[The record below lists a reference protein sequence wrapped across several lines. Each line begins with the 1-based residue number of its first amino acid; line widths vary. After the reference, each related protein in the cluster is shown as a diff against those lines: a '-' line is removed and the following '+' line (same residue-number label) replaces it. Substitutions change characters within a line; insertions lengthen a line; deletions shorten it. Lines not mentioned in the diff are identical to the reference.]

1 MNQTLFN
8 QFFRA
13 GGGFIINRIMLRLY
27 GAELSVFMAD
37 LADRDEYFAKKFP
50 QHEGWF
56 YAIKER
62 RSLEL
67 GMSERTLARLMKVAK
82 EKNLVKTVQKGI
94 PAKEW
99 ILIDYEEIQRQL
111 ETCLLEEKEAREAE
125 TREASL
131 PRTAEASLPRTAEAS
146 GPRTAEALYIIN
158 PKEMNPNIN
167 ENENKILSSPDGESA
182 PALEKGA
189 TPAPKPSKRNIPITT
204 ESKTPPTITPE
215 EVLTYWNGIMKDTP
229 IPKVLKLSSV
239 RKKHLQARIKEIPCR
254 KEWRD
259 IFKRIASSKFLRGES
274 GGGDW
279 KANFDW
285 IISNDTNYAKVLEG
299 RYDSTPKTHNM
310 ERNMKI
316 DHSKYNGLAIN
327 RRSNDDTNDE

>member
-1 MNQTLFN
+1 LNQALFN

-13 GGGFIINRIMLRLY
+13 GGGFIINRVMLRMY
-27 GAELSVFMAD
+27 GAELAVFMAD
-37 LADRDEYFAKKFP
+37 LADRDDYFAKKFP

-56 YAIKER
+56 YATKER
-62 RSLEL
+62 RGIEL
-67 GMSERTLARLMKVAK
+67 GMSERTLARLMKIAK

-99 ILIDYEEIQRQL
+99 IFVDYDEIQRQL
-111 ETCLLEEKEAREAE
+111 GACLLEEKEAREKEAC
-125 TREASL
+125 EASL
-131 PRTAEASLPRTAEAS
+131 PRTAETSERGTAE
-146 GPRTAEALYIIN
+146 TLYIIK

-167 ENENKILSSPDGESA
+167 ENKTIYSPDGEPVSGFEKETD
-182 PALEKGA
+182 PAH
-189 TPAPKPSKRNIPITT
+189 KPSKRNIPITT